1 MTTTSTAAPAPASA
15 SEERKP
21 AARLPRPP
29 RSRIRPAMIGLGVA
43 LIILGGLAT
52 AWQVNALTTTT
63 SVLTVTSDVTRGDT
77 IESSDLGSMQVSGG
91 QDVDAFVIEQ
101 QDEVVGQT
109 ALVDL
114 PIGTLLTTANLGS
127 ELAVPDGSSLVGVS
141 LTQAQLPSW
150 DLSSGDTVRVV
161 DTPVSQG
168 DPPQETPESFEATVF
183 TTSYSEETAVWV
195 VDLIVPSDQAADI
208 AARAASGRVALVLDR
223 PGE

>member
-1 MTTTSTAAPAPASA
+1 MTTTSTAAPAPAS
-15 SEERKP
+15 EGHKP

-29 RSRIRPAMIGLGVA
+29 RSRMRPAMIGLGIA

-63 SVLTVTSDVTRGDT
+63 SVLTVTSDINRGDT
-77 IESSDLGSMQVSGG
+77 VDPSDLGSIQVSGG
-91 QDVDAFVIEQ
+91 QDVDAFVVEQ

-114 PIGTLLTTANLGS
+114 PAGTLLTSANLGN

-150 DLSSGDTVRVV
+150 DLSSGDAVRVIE
-161 DTPVSQG
+161 TPVSQG

-183 TTSYSEETAVWV
+183 TTSHNEETAVWV

-208 AARAASGRVALVLDR
+208 AARAASGRVAIVLDR